1 MEKDKIQTILESHNV
16 PLTDQKKSDLWYAI
30 ETDIQKLPIPSPFLF
45 SFITKKSMASIII
58 ALVLMLGASGSVYAS
73 NEARPG
79 DILFP
84 IDQAIERVRL
94 SLTNDDETRARLQ
107 VTFAEERL
115 TELRSILAERSDDN
129 DDEDG
134 TNNTSTSTNS
144 FEAEA
149 DVFLNTTI
157 VKVEI
162 NDRKTTFETSADT
175 REEVIAEIVSRFGID
190 RATVDTALDFEIE
203 DRDSQIK
210 DITDKITS
218 SSFDNRIATAI
229 RLIEKSLDSVHVDEA
244 EKSRILAALITDLYG
259 VAERVRIDDDRIEI
273 RSGNDRVEI
282 RNKKGETE
290 IRIKNNDK
298 HDKSDD
304 DSNDNDSDDSD
315 DNDDEDGTNN
325 TSTSTNSF
333 EAEADVFLNTTIV
346 KVEINDRKTTFET
359 SADTREEVIAEIVSR
374 FGIDRATVDTALD
387 FEIEDRDSQD
397 DSVSDSNDNEDD
409 SNDDQSSNDDSDD
422 NAKIEVRVEDG
433 VAEVRM
439 EYNGKVD
446 EFESSYTTRATLIV
460 QLALRSGLTQSVI
473 SDNLDLEVKD

>member
-107 VTFAEERL
+107 VTFEEERL
-115 TELRSILAERSDDN
+115 TEQRSILAER
-129 DDEDG
+129 
-134 TNNTSTSTNS
+134 
-144 FEAEA
+144 
-149 DVFLNTTI
+149 
-157 VKVEI
+157 
-162 NDRKTTFETSADT
+162 
-175 REEVIAEIVSRFGID
+175 
-190 RATVDTALDFEIE
+190 
-203 DRDSQIK
+203 
-210 DITDKITS
+210 
-218 SSFDNRIATAI
+218 
-229 RLIEKSLDSVHVDEA
+229 
-244 EKSRILAALITDLYG
+244 
-259 VAERVRIDDDRIEI
+259 
-273 RSGNDRVEI
+273 
-282 RNKKGETE
+282 
-290 IRIKNNDK
+290 
-298 HDKSDD
+298 
-304 DSNDNDSDDSD
+304 SD